1 MLCSVVFNSA
11 QSLAS
16 PANQHAVNMQDG
28 GLILKEENDFTMNV
42 ERTYRS
48 RSLELGYFGMGWC
61 SDFESQL
68 VFQGR
73 GAIRLVNCQ
82 SSRPSLFKVSS
93 TAASYINSENSED
106 QIVIKMGFYERRV
119 QNEWVAKYNFKGK
132 LIELRRNKNTYKLI
146 YNARALPETI
156 QMGKKLIQFE
166 WHPVLNLVEKI
177 KTGAEEQIL
186 SYTGFSLIRVKNG
199 NKTVQ
204 YSYDDLDNLTE
215 RKKLDQS
222 IQQKSLRKSGQD
234 KSEQKKPEQMMT
246 VTYDKTADKVL
257 KIEGACVEKYS
268 YEKETPKRA
277 ISTVSKFCQNQGSKT
292 EFIFEYAKDST
303 KPSQIVV
310 NRSALTKIEK
320 LSLNLGSDL

>member
-48 RSLELGYFGMGWC
+48 RSLELGYFGQGWC

-82 SSRPSLFKVSS
+82 SSRPSLFKVSA

-166 WHPVLNLVEKI
+166 WHPVLNLIEKI
-177 KTGAEEQIL
+177 KAEAEEQTL

-215 RKKLDQS
+215 RKKLT
-222 IQQKSLRKSGQD
+222 QKM
-234 KSEQKKPEQMMT
+234 PENKMT
-246 VTYDKTADKVL
+246 VTYDKTADKVI

-268 YEKETPKRA
+268 YEKATPKRA

-292 EFIFEYAKDST
+292 EFVFEYAKDSL

-310 NRSALTKIEK
+310 NQSALTKIEK
-320 LSLNLGSDL
+320 LSLNVGSDL

>member
-93 TAASYINSENSED
+93 TAASYINSENSSD

-156 QMGKKLIQFE
+156 QIGKKLIQFE

-177 KTGAEEQIL
+177 KMGLEEQTL
-186 SYTGFSLIRVKNG
+186 SYTGFSLIRVKNRDQ
-199 NKTVQ
+199 TVQ

-215 RKKLDQS
+215 RKKLDQ
-222 IQQKSLRKSGQD
+222 KM
-234 KSEQKKPEQMMT
+234 PEIKMPEIKMT
-246 VTYDKTADKVL
+246 VTYDKMADRVI

-292 EFIFEYAKDST
+292 EFIFEYAKDIL

>member
-11 QSLAS
+11 QSFAS
-16 PANQHAVNMQDG
+16 PANQYAVNMQDG

-42 ERTYRS
+42 DRTYRS

-73 GAIRLVNCQ
+73 GVIRLVNCQ
-82 SSRPSLFKVSS
+82 SSRPSLFKVNS
-93 TAASYINSENSED
+93 TAASYINSENTND

-146 YNARALPETI
+146 YNSRALPEKI

-177 KTGAEEQIL
+177 KLGSEEQTL
-186 SYTGFSLIRVKNG
+186 SYTGFSLIRIKNG
-199 NKTVQ
+199 KKTVH

-215 RKKLDQS
+215 RKKLAEK
-222 IQQKSLRKSGQD
+222 IPNEKIPFEKIPFE
-234 KSEQKKPEQMMT
+234 KIT
-246 VTYDKTADKVL
+246 VTYDKIADKVT
-257 KIEGACVEKYS
+257 KIEGACIEKYA
-268 YEKETPKRA
+268 YEKATPKRA
-277 ISTVSKFCQNQGSKT
+277 ISTVSKFCQNQGFKT
-292 EFIFEYAKDST
+292 EFIFEYAKDLL

-310 NRSALTKIEK
+310 NQSALTRIVK
-320 LSLNLGSDL
+320 LSLNQGLNQGSDL

>member
-16 PANQHAVNMQDG
+16 PANQYAVNMQDG

-42 ERTYRS
+42 DRTYRS
-48 RSLELGYFGMGWC
+48 RSLELGYFGQGWC

-68 VFQGR
+68 VFQGK
-73 GAIRLVNCQ
+73 GVIRLVNCQ
-82 SSRPSLFKVSS
+82 SSRPSLFQVST
-93 TAASYINSENSED
+93 TAASYINSENTQD

-146 YNARALPETI
+146 YNSRALPEKI

-177 KTGAEEQIL
+177 KLGAEEQTL
-186 SYTGFSLIRVKNG
+186 SYTGFSLIKVKNG
-199 NKTVQ
+199 KKTVQ
-204 YSYDDLDNLTE
+204 YLYDDLDNLIE
-215 RKKLDQS
+215 RKKSAETAVDQ
-222 IQQKSLRKSGQD
+222 K
-234 KSEQKKPEQMMT
+234 MT
-246 VTYDKTADKVL
+246 VSYDKTADKVT
-257 KIEGACVEKYS
+257 KIEGACVEKYV
-268 YEKETPKRA
+268 YEKATPKRA

-292 EFIFEYAKDST
+292 EFVFEYTKNSL

-310 NRSALTKIEK
+310 NQSALTKIEK
-320 LSLNLGSDL
+320 LSFNQAPNQGSDL